1 MRLSPIPGFPAAAA
15 ALALQFLSSPASAQQ
30 STALPGITVQGATL
44 ERGRVQAPSSPTAP
58 PPSSQAA
65 ADATA
70 AAEATALGVPIE
82 TIGNAVTVI
91 TGEDLRR
98 QQVRSA
104 ADALR
109 GLPGVAVNRQ
119 GGVGSITQVR
129 IRGAEANHTLV
140 LIDGIEAN
148 NSTDG
153 EFDFSNLSAEDI
165 ERIEVIRGPMS
176 SLHGSNAVG
185 GVINI
190 ITRRG
195 RGPMTASLRAETGS
209 FATNDIVARLSG
221 GNDRANLSISA
232 QRQRTDG
239 FNIAPV
245 GGEKDGSERNTLALR
260 AGIKLTENMAL
271 DLSLRNMEKRA
282 DRDGFG
288 DFSAPAGSFAQAFDD
303 RSTLANHVFLAGANL
318 KWDML
323 SGALSHE
330 FRANHNGTTTQDSD
344 RTFFSESKNIS
355 TTETFAYAGTYR
367 FDTPAIW
374 AKHSLSALVERQD
387 DQFTPEGT
395 FADGRTRERGRMSY
409 AGEWRG
415 GFADRLYLTAGI
427 RRDDNEEF
435 RDTTTWRLAASL
447 PLSELGM
454 RPHASVGT
462 AVKLPTMFEQF
473 GIDQF
478 FSPNPDLKPEKSFG
492 WDAGIEFTLPGSRAS
507 LDVTYFNT
515 DLTDKINGFVAIPGT
530 FPQRFTAQNF
540 IGTSTREGVEIA
552 TRVRLA
558 SNLSWGAAYTYTN
571 ARDPDGR
578 EEVRRPP
585 HSARTDLSYTF
596 ANGRG
601 TADLGVIYNGRMED
615 IAFLIPF
622 FDQSRLGLD
631 PYWVVNAAASYKL
644 QPGVELF
651 ARVENLLDQKYQ
663 EAFGFDAAPIAAF
676 AGVKLTLGGP
686 DGLGGS
692 WAK

>member
-1 MRLSPIPGFPAAAA
+1 MRLLPILTSPAAAV
-15 ALALQFLSSPASAQQ
+15 ALTLQFFPSSASAQQ
-30 STALPGITVQGATL
+30 PMALPAITVQGATL
-44 ERGRVQAPSSPTAP
+44 ETGRVPGSRSTAAP
-58 PPSSQAA
+58 PLSPQGASE
-65 ADATA
+65 ATA
-70 AAEATALGVPIE
+70 GTDATALGVPIA

-91 TGEDLRR
+91 TGEELRR

-119 GGVGSITQVR
+119 GGVGSFTQVR
-129 IRGAEANHTLV
+129 IRGAEGNHTLV

-148 NSTDG
+148 NTTDG

-185 GVINI
+185 GVVNI

-195 RGPMTASLRAETGS
+195 AGPMTASLQLETGS

-232 QRQRTDG
+232 QRRRTDG
-239 FNIAPV
+239 FNIAPT
-245 GGEKDGSERNTLALR
+245 GNEKDGSELNTLSLR
-260 AGIKLTENMAL
+260 AGVKLLENMAL
-271 DLSLRNMEKRA
+271 DVSLRNMEKRA

-288 DFSAPAGSFAQAFDD
+288 DFSAPPGSFAQAFDD

-355 TTETFAYAGTYR
+355 LTDTFAYAGTYR

-374 AKHSLSALVERQD
+374 TKHSLSALVERQD
-387 DQFTPEGT
+387 EEFTPEGT
-395 FADGRTRERGRMSY
+395 FADGRTRERGRLSY

-427 RRDDNEEF
+427 RHDDNEQF
-435 RDTTTWRLAASL
+435 RETTTWRLAASL
-447 PLSELGM
+447 PLSELGI

-473 GIDQF
+473 GTDQF
-478 FSPNPDLKPEKSFG
+478 FSPNQDLKPEQSFG
-492 WDAGIEFTLPGSRAS
+492 WDAGIEFILPGGRTT
-507 LDVTYFNT
+507 LDVTYFHA
-515 DLTDKINGFVAIPGT
+515 DLTDKIDGIVAIPTQPG
-530 FPQRFTAQNF
+530 RITADNLD
-540 IGTSTREGVEIA
+540 GTSIRDGVEIA
-552 TRVRLA
+552 ARVKLA
-558 SNLSWGAAYTYTN
+558 SNLTWGAAYTFTN
-571 ARDPDGR
+571 ARDPDG
-578 EEVRRPP
+578 EKEVRRPP
-585 HSARTDLSYTF
+585 HSARTDLGYTF
-596 ANGRG
+596 ADGRG
-601 TADLGVIYNGRMED
+601 SASLGVIYNGQMED
-615 IAFLIPF
+615 IAFLIPTF
-622 FDQSRLGLD
+622 AQRHVGLD
-631 PYWVVNAAASYKL
+631 PYWIVNAAASYQL

-663 EAFGFDAAPIAAF
+663 ETFGFDAAPIAAF

-686 DGLGGS
+686 HGLGGS

>member
-1 MRLSPIPGFPAAAA
+1 MRLLPIQGSFAAAA
-15 ALALQFLSSPASAQQ
+15 ALSLQILSSSASAQQ
-30 STALPGITVQGATL
+30 SIALPGITVQGATL
-44 ERGRVQAPSSPTAP
+44 ETGRVQRAPLSAAPS
-58 PPSSQAA
+58 PSSQVGG
-65 ADATA
+65 DTTA
-70 AAEATALGVPIE
+70 ASEETALGVPID
-82 TIGNAVTVI
+82 TIGNAVTVV
-91 TGEDLRR
+91 TGEELRR
-98 QQVRSA
+98 QQVRTA
-104 ADALR
+104 AEALR
-109 GLPGVAVNRQ
+109 GLPGVAVSQ
-119 GGVGSITQVR
+119 PGGVGSFTQVR

-148 NSTDG
+148 NTTDG

-185 GVINI
+185 GVVNI

-195 RGPMTASLRAETGS
+195 RGPMTASFRVETGS

-221 GNDRANLSISA
+221 GNDQANLSISA
-232 QRQRTDG
+232 ERRRTDG
-239 FNIAPV
+239 FNIAPS
-245 GGEKDGSERNTLALR
+245 GGERDGSELNTLSLR
-260 AGIKLTENMAL
+260 AGVRLMENMVL
-271 DLSLRNMEKRA
+271 DVSLRNMEKRA
-282 DRDGFG
+282 ARDGFG
-288 DFSAPAGSFAQAFDD
+288 DLSNAPVGSLAQAFDD
-303 RSTLANHVFLAGANL
+303 KSTLANHVFLAGANL

-330 FRANHNGTTTQDSD
+330 FRANHNGTTTQDRD

-355 TTETFAYAGTYR
+355 TTDTFAYAATYR

-387 DQFTPEGT
+387 EQFTPEGT
-395 FADGRTRERGRMSY
+395 FADGRTRDRGRFSY

-415 GFADRLYLTAGI
+415 GFADRLYLTAGV

-435 RDTTTWRLAASL
+435 SDTTTWRLAASL
-447 PLSELGM
+447 PLAELGM

-473 GIDQF
+473 GTDQF
-478 FSPNPDLKPEKSFG
+478 FSPNPGLQPEKSFG
-492 WDAGIEFTLPGSRAS
+492 WDAGIEFTLPGGRAT
-507 LDVTYFNT
+507 LDITYFNA
-515 DLTDKINGFVAIPGT
+515 DLTDKIKGFVATAIPGV
-530 FPQRFTAQNF
+530 FTAVNLP
-540 IGTSTREGVEIA
+540 GESTRQGVEIA
-552 TRVRLA
+552 ARVKLA
-558 SNLSWGAAYTYTN
+558 SNLSWGAAYTFTN
-571 ARDPDGR
+571 ARDADGQA
-578 EEVRRPP
+578 EARRPP
-585 HSARTDLSYTF
+585 HSARTDLGYTF
-596 ANGRG
+596 GDGRG
-601 TADLGVIYNGRMED
+601 SASIGVIYNGRSED
-615 IAFLIPF
+615 IAFLIPSF
-622 FDQSRLGLD
+622 NQLRVGLD

>member
-1 MRLSPIPGFPAAAA
+1 MRLSPILRFAS
-15 ALALQFLSSPASAQQ
+15 LATATSCLQLLSSPVSAQQ
-30 STALPGITVQGATL
+30 SQPLPGITVQGATL
-44 ERGRVQAPSSPTAP
+44 DTGRVQQPPPAAPPAPS
-58 PPSSQAA
+58 AA
-65 ADATA
+65 ASGSTEN
-70 AAEATALGVPIE
+70 AAEPTVLGVPIE

-98 QQVRSA
+98 QQVRNA

-109 GLPGVAVNRQ
+109 SLPGVAVNRQ
-119 GGVGSITQVR
+119 GGAGSITQVR

-148 NSTDG
+148 NTADG

-195 RGPMTASLRAETGS
+195 GGPMTVSVRTEAGS
-209 FATNDIVARLSG
+209 FASNDVAVRLSG
-221 GNDRANLSISA
+221 GSDRGNLSIA
-232 QRQRTDG
+232 YEHRRTDG

-245 GGEKDGSERNTLALR
+245 GNEKDGSELNTLSLR
-260 AGIKLTENMAL
+260 AGVKLMENMAL
-271 DLSLRNMEKRA
+271 DVSLRNMEKRA

-288 DFSAPAGSFAQAFDD
+288 DFSAPVNSLAQAFDD

-318 KWDML
+318 KWDTFG
-323 SGALSHE
+323 GALSHE
-330 FRANHNGTTTQDSD
+330 FRANYNGTTTQDSD

-355 TTETFAYAGTYR
+355 TTDTFAYLSTYR
-367 FDTPAIW
+367 LDTPAIW
-374 AKHSLSALVERQD
+374 GKHSLSGLVERQD
-387 DQFTPEGT
+387 EQFTPEGS
-395 FADGRTRERGRMSY
+395 FADGRTRDRGRLSF

-415 GFADRLYLTAGI
+415 GFAERLFLTAGI
-427 RRDDNEEF
+427 RHDDNQEF
-435 RDTTTWRLAASL
+435 RDITTWRVAASL
-447 PLSELGM
+447 PLTELGL

-473 GIDQF
+473 GTDQF
-478 FSPNPDLKPEKSFG
+478 FTPNPDLKPEQSFG
-492 WDAGIEFTLPGSRAS
+492 WDAGIEFTLPGGRAT

-515 DLTDKINGFVAIPGT
+515 DLTDKIDGFVNIANTPL
-530 FPQRFTAQNF
+530 FTARNI
-540 IGTSTREGVEIA
+540 IGTSTRQGVEIA
-552 TRVRLA
+552 TRVKLV
-558 SNLSWGAAYTYTN
+558 SNLSWGAAYTYTD
-571 ARDPDGR
+571 ARDPNGE

-585 HSARTDLSYTF
+585 HSARTDLNYTF
-596 ANGRG
+596 AGGRG
-601 TADLGVIYNGRMED
+601 NANLAVIYNGSTQD
-615 IAFLIPF
+615 IAFLIPSF
-622 FDQSRLGLD
+622 SQLRVGLD
-631 PYWVVNAAASYKL
+631 PYWLVNAAASYQL

-651 ARVENLLDQKYQ
+651 ARVENVLDQRYQ
-663 EAFGFDAAPIAAF
+663 EAFGFDAAPIAAI